1 MWRKRGFKNKK
12 EQHRLCL
19 HHKTAVI
26 FLRFPVCGMINLYG
40 KLHIP
45 SGHPERN
52 FSLQY
57 FFQKLCHFT
66 QRRKSHLSLPSGK
79 HLRFFLIRRELF
91 QLLLQGIQFFFDPP
105 HIKIPGDCAKL
116 PLHIRIIIQIC
127 QDRMIQ
133 VLIGCLPLLT

>member
-1 MWRKRGFKNKK
+1 MNFICEPALQEYMQKKKRAAILVEEITSSNSDF
-12 EQHRLCL
+12 EI
-19 HHKTAVI
+19 TE
-26 FLRFPVCGMINLYG
+26 
-40 KLHIP
+40 LHIP

-91 QLLLQGIQFFFDPP
+91 QFLLQGIQFFFDPP
-105 HIKIPGDCAKL
+105 TSKFRVIAPSSPCTSVSSSRYA
-116 PLHIRIIIQIC
+116 R
-127 QDRMIQ
+127 
-133 VLIGCLPLLT
+133 TE

>member
-1 MWRKRGFKNKK
+1 MNFICEPALQEYMQKKKR
-12 EQHRLCL
+12 
-19 HHKTAVI
+19 TAILVEEI
-26 FLRFPVCGMINLYG
+26 TSSNSDFEITE
-40 KLHIP
+40 LHIP

-91 QLLLQGIQFFFDPP
+91 QFLLQGIQFFFDPP

>member
-1 MWRKRGFKNKK
+1 MNFICEPALQEYMQKKKRAAILVEEITSSNSDF
-12 EQHRLCL
+12 EI
-19 HHKTAVI
+19 TE
-26 FLRFPVCGMINLYG
+26 
-40 KLHIP
+40 LHIP
-45 SGHPERN
+45 SCHPERN

-91 QLLLQGIQFFFDPP
+91 QFLLQGIQFFFDPP

-116 PLHIRIIIQIC
+116 PLHIRITIQIC

>member
-1 MWRKRGFKNKK
+1 MNFICEPALQEYMQKKKRAAILVEEITSSNSDF
-12 EQHRLCL
+12 EI
-19 HHKTAVI
+19 TE
-26 FLRFPVCGMINLYG
+26 
-40 KLHIP
+40 LHIP

-91 QLLLQGIQFFFDPP
+91 QFLLQGIQFFFDPP

-116 PLHIRIIIQIC
+116 PLHIRITIQIC